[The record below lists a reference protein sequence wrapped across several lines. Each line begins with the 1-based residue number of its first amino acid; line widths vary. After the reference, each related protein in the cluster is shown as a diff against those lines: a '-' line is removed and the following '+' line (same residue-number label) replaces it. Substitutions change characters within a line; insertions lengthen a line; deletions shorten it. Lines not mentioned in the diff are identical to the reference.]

1 MYFHLTKEEIES
13 KFKGI
18 KIQEY
23 RISNIQ
29 KDLTSQME
37 KFVDKYLIKHN
48 GTPPTYKEIGKHFGL
63 GISATYVRLKRYRHK
78 LKTHESRFG
87 RIKLSEDKPDCEE
100 CKFQVDYMDEDK
112 WPEKC
117 GHCGE
122 SMADK
127 RGFISWDEYKKSL
140 KL

>member
-1 MYFHLTKEEIES
+1 MKKKQITGHSFYLEGEDYMVKIFESATLNRYHVVIDSAFQDNEYFHLTKKQIES

-23 RISNIQ
+23 RINNIQ

-48 GTPPTYKEIGKHFGL
+48 DTPPTYKEIGKHFGL

-78 LKTHESRFG
+78 MKTH
-87 RIKLSEDKPDCEE
+87 DKE
-100 CKFQVDYMDEDK
+100 
-112 WPEKC
+112 
-117 GHCGE
+117 
-122 SMADK
+122 
-127 RGFISWDEYKKSL
+127 
-140 KL
+140 